1 MLIYAFFILPIAH
14 IVVNP
19 IFPKKTKKFKQAPS
33 SGLYARIFSSTG
45 ILPDIRRIFPSH
57 YFVRKY
63 SSILKIRSFAPA
75 YQVFA
80 MRVTKVMK
88 DALCSAARV
97 MTDPEKMPFSV
108 LHP

>member
-1 MLIYAFFILPIAH
+1 
-14 IVVNP
+14 
-19 IFPKKTKKFKQAPS
+19 
-33 SGLYARIFSSTG
+33 
-45 ILPDIRRIFPSH
+45 
-57 YFVRKY
+57 
-63 SSILKIRSFAPA
+63 
-75 YQVFA
+75 